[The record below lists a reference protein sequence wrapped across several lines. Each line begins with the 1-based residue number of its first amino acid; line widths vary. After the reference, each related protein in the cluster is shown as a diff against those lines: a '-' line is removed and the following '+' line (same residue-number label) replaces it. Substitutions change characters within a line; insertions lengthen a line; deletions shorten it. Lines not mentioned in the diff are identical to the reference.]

1 METRNKFKTIANQI
15 VTKEKFKGYII
26 NNIEQS
32 RAVDKIM
39 MFASKY
45 KVFLTNDL
53 DAYHRGEIDKKQLTI
68 SIIFKLFYLI
78 TGLRFLMSAVINTK
92 TITIVMSDSNYLLGN
107 ARLFSILYTNTEF
120 IFLSINTIMLVFE
133 YKNRLYLLTFL
144 RNYKENLLMP
154 MSATNSRKLVTIT
167 KIMTKY
173 SMTQAFWPLI
183 ILSNIMING
192 SVIMAYLDPN
202 SGFHWYSV
210 LAGTVSFFIFLINLY
225 ATITVGIVA
234 WTLPSFY
241 LKYKFNE
248 IAQQVQ
254 LSLHLKNTTILM
266 SAIREHHSISV
277 LTEELNHFFKYMIF
291 IVYYFATPALM
302 ILAYLTHA
310 HNTVLFARF
319 IAIFVFILVFTIVFT
334 MALLS
339 SMISQSAEKPRK
351 YLYKCFAQRIFKD
364 SLNKQN
370 RLKIMG
376 FIEKLGGPDI
386 GFYCW
391 DIFPMNYY
399 HFYKYVA
406 GFAITYILL
415 LGFV

>member
-1 METRNKFKTIANQI
+1 METRNKFKNIANQI

-53 DAYHRGEIDKKQLTI
+53 DAYHRGQIDKKQLTI

-133 YKNRLYLLTFL
+133 YNNRLYLLTFL

-173 SMTQAFWPLI
+173 LMTQAFWPLI

-192 SVIMAYLDPN
+192 SVIMAYLDPI

-210 LAGTVSFFIFLINLY
+210 LAGSVSVFISLITID
-225 ATITVGIVA
+225 ATITVSLVL
-234 WTLPSFY
+234 WTLPSLY

-248 IAQQVQ
+248 ISQQIQ
-254 LSLHLKNTTILM
+254 LSLHLKDPALLMATIN
-266 SAIREHHSISV
+266 EHHSIARM
-277 LTEELNHFFKYMIF
+277 TEDINHFFKYIIF
-291 IVYYFATPALM
+291 IVYYPCMPTLM
-302 ILAYLTHA
+302 ILAYLTNSQDTVPYHPF
-310 HNTVLFARF
+310 HNSFHIHSGL
-319 IAIFVFILVFTIVFT
+319 
-334 MALLS
+334 
-339 SMISQSAEKPRK
+339 
-351 YLYKCFAQRIFKD
+351 C
-364 SLNKQN
+364 
-370 RLKIMG
+370 
-376 FIEKLGGPDI
+376 
-386 GFYCW
+386 
-391 DIFPMNYY
+391 
-399 HFYKYVA
+399 H
-406 GFAITYILL
+406 
-415 LGFV
+415 

>member
-1 METRNKFKTIANQI
+1 METRNKFKNIANQI

-53 DAYHRGEIDKKQLTI
+53 DAYHRGQIDKKQLTI

-133 YKNRLYLLTFL
+133 YNNRLYLLTFL

-173 SMTQAFWPLI
+173 LDDSG
-183 ILSNIMING
+183 ILATNHTVQHHDQWVCHNG
-192 SVIMAYLDPN
+192 LLRPDFGISLVQRL
-202 SGFHWYSV
+202 SR
-210 LAGTVSFFIFLINLY
+210 VSLR
-225 ATITVGIVA
+225 
-234 WTLPSFY
+234 
-241 LKYKFNE
+241 
-248 IAQQVQ
+248 
-254 LSLHLKNTTILM
+254 LHL
-266 SAIREHHSISV
+266 A
-277 LTEELNHFFKYMIF
+277 
-291 IVYYFATPALM
+291 
-302 ILAYLTHA
+302 
-310 HNTVLFARF
+310 
-319 IAIFVFILVFTIVFT
+319 
-334 MALLS
+334 
-339 SMISQSAEKPRK
+339 
-351 YLYKCFAQRIFKD
+351 
-364 SLNKQN
+364 
-370 RLKIMG
+370 
-376 FIEKLGGPDI
+376 
-386 GFYCW
+386 
-391 DIFPMNYY
+391 YY
-399 HFYKYVA
+399 H
-406 GFAITYILL
+406 
-415 LGFV
+415 